1 MGGGRFWWWAL
12 TLAFCIPGGSNGA
25 AAGAFGTR
33 EQNARSQGAAFA
45 GAAAGSGG
53 LGSIFWNPA
62 SIALFPGLQSESDL
76 SLSGAQARLSP
87 DPYTLSSMDALGGS
101 PWSSGDMGVWRYT
114 AASYA
119 SYQLNS
125 SWWIGAALNSPYG
138 FISKPRQDWAGQ
150 TYARSSHLMSVAVT
164 PTVGY
169 RVNDWLT
176 IGGGV
181 TAQYLDLT
189 FKQATFAA
197 PGASSAIL
205 QGDDLG
211 LGFSL
216 GATMQPRPGTMVG
229 IGYRSPIHHEVSGQ
243 WAATPGIPMPMKT
256 GLTLPEMVSVG
267 VSQQLNP
274 RWTILA
280 TGEWTNWSRLDR
292 SAVFNRATG
301 LPVSSLSFGYRD
313 GTFLSLGAEYQ
324 WQQGVAMRA
333 GVGFET
339 SPVTN
344 EARNPRL
351 IDSDKVWASIGAS
364 YQATDRLGLDIGY
377 SRQFMRQAPVR
388 ITGAHPDF
396 NGSTF
401 IADGKASAD
410 IISFAWRY
418 RWDAPPRPTFV
429 DRYAPATY

>member
-1 MGGGRFWWWAL
+1 MME
-12 TLAFCIPGGSNGA
+12 GSRGA
-25 AAGAFGTR
+25 AAGAFGAR
-33 EQNARSQGAAFA
+33 EQNARSQGAAYA
-45 GAAAGSGG
+45 GVAAGSGG

-62 SIALFPGLQSESDL
+62 SIALFPGLQSESDI
-76 SLSGAQARLSP
+76 SLSGTQARLSP
-87 DPYTLSSMDALGGS
+87 DLYTLSSINGVGGS
-101 PWSSGDMGVWRYT
+101 PWPSGDMGMWRYT
-114 AASYA
+114 ASSYA
-119 SYQLNS
+119 SFQLSN
-125 SWWIGAALNSPYG
+125 SWWVGAALNAPYG
-138 FISKPRQDWAGQ
+138 FVSKPRQDWVGQ
-150 TYARSSHLMSVAVT
+150 TYARSSHLMSAAIT
-164 PTVGY
+164 PTLGY

-176 IGGGV
+176 LGGGV

-189 FKQATFAA
+189 FKRAVSVA
-197 PGASSAIL
+197 PGAPSAIF

-229 IGYRSPIHHEVSGQ
+229 IGYRSPVHHEISGE
-243 WAATPGIPMPMKT
+243 WSPNLGIPMRAKA
-256 GLTLPEMVSVG
+256 GLTLPEMVTVG

-280 TGEWTNWSRLDR
+280 TGEWTNWSRLER
-292 SAVFNRATG
+292 SAVFNRVTG
-301 LPVSSLSFGYRD
+301 LPTSSLSFGYRD
-313 GTFLSLGAEYQ
+313 GTFLSLGAEYL
-324 WQQGVAMRA
+324 WQEGVAMRA
-333 GVGFET
+333 GVGFES

-344 EARNPRL
+344 EVRSPRL
-351 IDSDKVWASIGAS
+351 ADSDKVWASIGAS

-396 NGSTF
+396 NGSPF
-401 IADGKASAD
+401 VADGKASAD

-418 RWDAPPRPTFV
+418 RWDAPARPTFV